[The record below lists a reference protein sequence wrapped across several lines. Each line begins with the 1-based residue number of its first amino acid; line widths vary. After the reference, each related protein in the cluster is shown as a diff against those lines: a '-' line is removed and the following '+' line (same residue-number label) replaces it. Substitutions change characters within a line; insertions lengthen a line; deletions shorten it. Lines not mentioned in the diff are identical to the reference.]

1 MFNLLIVEDDFV
13 QAQHLINCICKS
25 LSNIRLYNIIS
36 TAKDCI
42 EIIKEE
48 PSLDIIILDLNLPDK
63 SGNSIIE
70 YIEKNNLKE
79 YKNSIIIRSG
89 YIELI
94 NKIRFSPYVFSY
106 SFKGSSTDMLINEI
120 KRLIQEKK
128 FKEEDYILRK
138 KTNQLLHDLHF
149 NFSHLGTKYL
159 SDCICEAYT
168 LPNKYNIILQKDLYP
183 NIANKYNKS
192 LHNIKSNI
200 IKSINYMYY
209 ECDEKTLQNFL
220 HLESISSPPT
230 VKEFIIAG
238 IDNLSQT

>member
-42 EIIKEE
+42 DIIKEE

-89 YIELI
+89 YVELI

-128 FKEEDYILRK
+128 FKEKDYILRK
-138 KTNQLLHDLHF
+138 KTNQLLHNLNF
-149 NFSHLGTKYL
+149 NFTHLGTKYL
-159 SDCICEAYT
+159 LDCICSAVKISD
-168 LPNKYNIILQKDLYP
+168 KYNIILQKDLYP
-183 NIANKYNKS
+183 DIAKKYNKS
-192 LHNIKSNI
+192 LHNVKNNI
-200 IKSINYMYY
+200 IKSINSMYY
-209 ECDEKTLQNFL
+209 ECDENTLKKFL
-220 HLESISSPPT
+220 NTDSLSSAPT
-230 VKEFIIAG
+230 VKEFILAA
-238 IDNLSQT
+238 IDKLA